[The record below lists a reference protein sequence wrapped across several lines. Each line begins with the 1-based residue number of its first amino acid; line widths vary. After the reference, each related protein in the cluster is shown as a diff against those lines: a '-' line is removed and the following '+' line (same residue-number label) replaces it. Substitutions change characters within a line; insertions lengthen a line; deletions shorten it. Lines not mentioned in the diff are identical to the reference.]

1 MTVTKGTYATVHSIN
16 ELFCSVILKSGSL
29 ASPFSFQSGLDLYH
43 WEKTMKV
50 TDSIKIWKKWQHFM
64 SVKSLRK
71 ESVQKVRVVINN
83 SERLSKP
90 TAYSK

>member
-1 MTVTKGTYATVHSIN
+1 
-16 ELFCSVILKSGSL
+16 
-29 ASPFSFQSGLDLYH
+29 
-43 WEKTMKV
+43 MKV